1 MSLRWYARAVGTAA
15 TVIGL
20 GGCLV
25 SIDESRIDGRKLD
38 ATTGAQDAGDGGP
51 GVTDGSDAAVSFCP
65 QGAIFCDG
73 FEGKLG
79 DGKWERSGA
88 TGFLSYDTAPPGKS
102 FSGSQSFRVAPVSPD
117 GGPEIIDYLT
127 HKVALRD
134 AADSPNV
141 RITFRALLESS
152 GENVVG
158 LGVRMED
165 LQLDVDLRSGQTVE
179 RSNSTTRRAISG
191 ATTLPVGSSWHLVQV
206 DIQRVDAKLTV
217 SVDGTPGVVVDPGT
231 GKGLLSKAQLLGT
244 QLTLCL
250 GAFYVAAGQSWRMW
264 VDDVVVTAF

>member
-73 FEGKLG
+73 FEGAID
-79 DGKWERSGA
+79 DGTWERSSPR
-88 TGFLSYDTAPPGKS
+88 GFLSYDTAPARVFSGKS
-102 FSGSQSFRVAPVSPD
+102 SLRIAA
-117 GGPEIIDYLT
+117 GPTGTAAVDYLSRVVT
-127 HKVALRD
+127 LPAVTAAPTVRVTLR
-134 AADSPNV
+134 AY
-141 RITFRALLESS
+141 LESKT
-152 GENVVG
+152 ENVNG
-158 LGVRMED
+158 LTLHFQDMELGIDLATGYALEKIDTTRHEMSGAPILPLGGWHEVRVD
-165 LQLDVDLRSGQTVE
+165 LQRQQRTVVL
-179 RSNSTTRRAISG
+179 AI
-191 ATTLPVGSSWHLVQV
+191 
-206 DIQRVDAKLTV
+206 
-217 SVDGTPGVVVDPGT
+217 DGTPGAIVDTG
-231 GKGLLSKAQLLGT
+231 GKGLAAQAQLQANQMSLCVGT
-244 QLTLCL
+244 C
-250 GAFYVAAGQSWRMW
+250 YVAAGQSWKMW

>member
-1 MSLRWYARAVGTAA
+1 MFPRRYARALAA
-15 TVIGL
+15 AALVIGL

-25 SIDESRIDGRKLD
+25 SIDESRIDARKLD
-38 ATTGAQDAGDGGP
+38 ATTGVQEAGDGGP
-51 GVTDGSDAAVSFCP
+51 GVADGSDAAVDSCP

-73 FEGKLG
+73 FEGKID
-79 DGKWERSGA
+79 DGTWERSGA
-88 TGFLSYDTAPPGKS
+88 TTFLSYDRAPPGKS
-102 FSGSQSFRVAPVSPD
+102 FSGSQSFRVAPTANGTDVMN
-117 GGPEIIDYLT
+117 YLT
-127 HKVALRD
+127 HAVVLPD
-134 AADSPNV
+134 AAAKPNV

-191 ATTLPVGSSWHLVQV
+191 ATTLPVGSDWHLVQV
-206 DIQRVDAKLTV
+206 DIHRVDATLTV
-217 SVDGTPGVVVDPGT
+217 SVDGTPGVVVEPGT
-231 GKGLLSKAQLLGT
+231 GKGLLSKTQLLGT

-250 GAFYVAAGQSWRMW
+250 GAFYVAAGQSWKMW